1 MHFHSDKLWI
11 TGLSKD
17 TPPRLILEIDVG
29 KLLTVVIAHG
39 EARFLFFDVH
49 GGGKRRSVTA
59 FCHIAMPMAR

>member
-1 MHFHSDKLWI
+1 M
-11 TGLSKD
+11 SKD

-49 GGGKRRSVTA
+49 GGGKRRGIRAEKKRLRSPA
-59 FCHIAMPMAR
+59 SLGR